1 MLPPLH
7 ISWPDVA
14 GLLGVTI
21 VLVAYAAATL
31 GRMHPR
37 GAFSLASN
45 FAGSGLILISLL
57 AGRFNLSAAI
67 VEGAWS
73 LVALSGLVRLALG
86 RVR

>member
-1 MLPPLH
+1 MLPLLR
-7 ISWPDVA
+7 SWPDLA
-14 GLLGVTI
+14 GLVGVAV

-37 GAFSLASN
+37 GALSLASN
-45 FAGSGLILISLL
+45 FAGSGLILLSLL

-73 LVALSGLVRLALG
+73 LVALSGLVRLGLR